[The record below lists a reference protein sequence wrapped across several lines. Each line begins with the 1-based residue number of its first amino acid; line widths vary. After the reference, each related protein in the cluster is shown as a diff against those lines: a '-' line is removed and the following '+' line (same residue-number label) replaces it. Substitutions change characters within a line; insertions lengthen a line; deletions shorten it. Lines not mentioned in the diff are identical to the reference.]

1 MQKNDFLKLI
11 NNGKEFGAK
20 SKLAKSLGIKLPS
33 VTDWFNGNNFPSEE
47 NIKKMSKLYDLD
59 INVVREVFYKDN
71 KVSSGNVYEKYIPRT
86 PAITPEDYANMGA
99 VPLTPSNTIKLPILA
114 DCPAG
119 LPEFSDRDVEMFVD
133 IPRFMFPGADFVV
146 KCIGDSL
153 EPEIKKGDF
162 CVIRKMTE
170 PLDAKPMLVKT
181 PDGICMKIVRKDKEG
196 KTWLCSLNPN
206 YKPFISE
213 EITVIGLVMGRWN
226 RTDRHNYHVEL
237 PEE

>member
-1 MQKNDFLKLI
+1 MTKSELLKKI
-11 NNGKEFGAK
+11 NNGKEFGAQ
-20 SKLAKSLGIKLPS
+20 SKLAKRLSITTAS
-33 VTDWFNGNNFPSEE
+33 VANWFTGRNYPTEE
-47 NIKKMSKLYDLD
+47 NIKRISDIYGID
-59 INVVREVFYKDN
+59 INEVRDAFYAN
-71 KVSSGNVYEKYIPRT
+71 NNSSHGNVYQKYIPRT
-86 PAITPEDYANMGA
+86 PAITPEDYANIGA

-119 LPEFSDRDVEMFVD
+119 LPEFSERDVEMFVD

-170 PLDAKPMLVKT
+170 PLDSKPMLVKT

-213 EITVIGLVMGRWN
+213 EITIIGLVMGRWN
-226 RTDRHNYHVEL
+226 RTDRHNYHVEI
-237 PEE
+237 PE